1 MRGASLVAVAVMAV
15 LAGVVGIGSS
25 SARQS
30 NARVKSCAS
39 LGEAANFV
47 AFTNEDFNATTGG
60 GTSIN
65 GRIAAAR
72 DVTLDGVSVG
82 PAVAHAKP
90 REAGPTVIAGRDFIA
105 GQTGH
110 GGTLNGGVQYG
121 RTATVADSLQGQ
133 RRHGA
138 CRSAVRL
145 RVRVPVADLPEHRV
159 GHAPPDIGRDG
170 GPGPEFEGA
179 AADGQGSRPERV
191 PGHRLRSDG
200 RRGDRDRPHPV
211 RRDRADQ
218 RHDQPGRH
226 RSAAVHEPLGHRDQL
241 PEWCGTCPTRRAS
254 PSTTASGGTG

>member
-105 GQTGH
+105 GQDRSRGH
-110 GGTLNGGVQYG
+110 AQRRRPVRRHRQRRRN
-121 RTATVADSLQGQ
+121 LQGQ

-179 AADGQGSRPERV
+179 AADGQGPRPERV
-191 PGHRLRSDG
+191 PGHRLRPDR

-218 RHDQPGRH
+218 HHDQPWPCR
-226 RSAAVHEPLGHRDQL
+226 
-241 PEWCGTCPTRRAS
+241 
-254 PSTTASGGTG
+254 